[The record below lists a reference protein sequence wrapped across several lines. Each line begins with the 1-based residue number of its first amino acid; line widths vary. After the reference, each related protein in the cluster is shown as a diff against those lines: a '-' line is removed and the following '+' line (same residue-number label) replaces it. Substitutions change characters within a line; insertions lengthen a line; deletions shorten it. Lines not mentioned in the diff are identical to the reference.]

1 MRRAAPLAILA
12 ALLVAGCG
20 SKSLSSADLRSR
32 ATQLCQQAGLRT
44 DRIPTPGSPAG
55 TAAFLQRGIS
65 AITPE
70 LARLRALRPS
80 GGDVAEVYSTSV
92 ASLSKKLT
100 ALKHTLRELDR
111 GEDPIAA
118 VKSLEHHLAPLESQ
132 ENGAWQALQIPACM
146 NR

>member
-1 MRRAAPLAILA
+1 MRRVAALAILA

-20 SKSLSSADLRSR
+20 SKSLSIADLRSR

-44 DRIPTPGSPAG
+44 GRIPTPASPAG

-65 AITPE
+65 AMTPE
-70 LARLRALRPS
+70 LAGLRALRTS
-80 GGDVAEVYSTSV
+80 RGDVADVYSTSV
-92 ASLSKKLT
+92 DSLSKKLT
-100 ALKHTLRELDR
+100 TLKRTLRDLDR
-111 GEDPIAA
+111 GEDPITA
-118 VKSLEHHLAPLESQ
+118 VKSLEHRLAPLESQ